1 VIEYSQFCPL
11 SKSAEVLGEKW
22 TLLIVRELVL
32 GATRFNQIQ
41 RGIPRISPTVLTAR
55 LAELAQRGVILRRRI
70 PEQKAYEYRLTES
83 GRELYPLLMKMSEW
97 GMRWARRGIVDEELD
112 VEYLMADIQRR
123 IDTSKLPDGR
133 TVLKFTYT
141 DLDDFAEWWVK
152 IDDRKVELCLDDPGY
167 EVDVFFTTDLMTMTE
182 VWMGDL
188 PLKKAQADR
197 RLKVVG
203 LSALIRNLG
212 SWFPLHVHAQIR
224 PARPQGK

>member
-1 VIEYSQFCPL
+1 MIEYSQFCPL
-11 SKSAEVLGEKW
+11 SKAAEVLGEKW

-55 LAELAQRGVILRRRI
+55 LAELAQRGVILRRRM
-70 PEQKAYEYRLTES
+70 PEQKGYEYRLTES
-83 GRELYPLLMKMSEW
+83 GRELYPLLLNMSEW

-133 TVLKFTYT
+133 TILKFTYT

-152 IDDRKVELCLDDPGY
+152 IDEGKIELCLDDPGY

-188 PLKKAQADR
+188 ALKKAQADR
-197 RLKVVG
+197 RLKIVG
-203 LSALIRNLG
+203 LSALLRNLG
-212 SWFPLHVHAQIR
+212 SWFPLHVHAGIR
-224 PARPQGK
+224 PARPYAK

>member
-11 SKSAEVLGEKW
+11 SKAAEVLGEKW

-41 RGIPRISPTVLTAR
+41 HGIPRISPTVLTAR

-70 PEQKAYEYRLTES
+70 PEQKGYEYRLTES
-83 GRELYPLLMKMSEW
+83 GRELLPLLMKMSEW
-97 GMRWARRGIVDEELD
+97 SMRWVRRGIVDEELD

-133 TVLKFTYT
+133 TTLKFTYT
-141 DLDDFAEWWVK
+141 DLDEFAEWWVK
-152 IDDRKVELCLDDPGY
+152 IDERKIELCLDDPGY
-167 EVDVFFTTDLMTMTE
+167 EVDVFFTTDLKTMTE

-188 PLKKAQADR
+188 ALRKAQADR
-197 RLKVVG
+197 RLKIVG
-203 LSALIRNLG
+203 LSALLRNLG
-212 SWFPLHVHAQIR
+212 AWFPLHVHAGIR
-224 PARPQGK
+224 PARPQAK